1 MKRYKL
7 RLDLKKVVLGVTL
20 FRIEAT
26 VDSKYASKGDL
37 GGWIEKEANLDTDGD
52 AWVYGDAQVYGDA
65 WVYGDARVYG
75 DAQVKKKR
83 HCIIINNLKFN
94 ITITLG
100 HIAIGCEMHT
110 ITHWKKNI
118 KKIGM
123 KHGYT
128 SKEIE
133 GTILMI
139 KGALMQRSGK

>member
-37 GGWIEKEANLDTDGD
+37 GGWIEKEANLDTD
-52 AWVYGDAQVYGDA
+52 GDA